1 MRGNERNMDEFDR
14 KILSSL
20 QRDSAVGRSALAEQ
34 VGLSESQVARRR
46 QALEQSGV
54 IRRYR
59 ADLDARSLGFAVTA
73 FVHVKLKGHSDGNAR
88 RFRDLVRM
96 TPGILEAHAVTGDFD
111 YLMKVCVA
119 DLDALRDLVNGVLLM
134 HQTVDRVRSEIVLEI
149 LRDDQ
154 LLVL

>member
-1 MRGNERNMDEFDR
+1 MDEFDR
-14 KILSSL
+14 KLLDTL
-20 QRDSAVGRSALAEQ
+20 QRDSAAGRAELARAA
-34 VGLSESQVARRR
+34 GLSESQAARRR
-46 QALEQSGV
+46 RALEQAGV

-59 ADLDARSLGFAVTA
+59 ADLDARALGLSVTA

-88 RFRDLVRM
+88 RFRDLVRL

-111 YLMKVCVA
+111 YLLKICVA

-134 HQTVDRVRSEIVLEI
+134 HQTIDRVRSEIVLEV

-154 LLVL
+154 LLTL

>member
-1 MRGNERNMDEFDR
+1 MDEFDR
-14 KILSSL
+14 KILDSL
-20 QRDSAVGRSALAEQ
+20 QRDSALARADLAAAA
-34 VGLSESQVARRR
+34 GLSESQAARRR

-59 ADLDARSLGFAVTA
+59 ADLDARALGFAVTA

-88 RFRDLVRM
+88 RFRDLVRL

-111 YLMKVCVA
+111 YLLKVCVA
-119 DLDALRDLVNGVLLM
+119 DLDGLRDLVNGVLLM

-154 LLVL
+154 LLAL

>member
-1 MRGNERNMDEFDR
+1 MDDFDR
-14 KILSSL
+14 KVLDAL
-20 QRDSAVGRSALAEQ
+20 QRSSAASRAELAQQ
-34 VGLSESQVARRR
+34 VGLSESQVVRRR
-46 QALEQSGV
+46 QALEESGV

-59 ADLDARSLGFAVTA
+59 ADLDAKALGLAVTA

-88 RFRDLVRM
+88 RFRDLVRL

-111 YLMKVCVA
+111 YLLKLCVA
-119 DLDALRDLVNGVLLM
+119 DLDRLRDLVNGVLLM

>member
-1 MRGNERNMDEFDR
+1 MDEFDR
-14 KILSSL
+14 KILGTL
-20 QRDSAVGRSALAEQ
+20 QKNSAATRAELAEA
-34 VGLSESQVARRR
+34 VGLSESQAARRR
-46 QALEQSGV
+46 QALEQSGA

-59 ADLDARSLGFAVTA
+59 ADLDARALGFAVTA

-111 YLMKVCVA
+111 YLLKVCVA

-134 HQTVDRVRSEIVLEI
+134 HQSVDRVRSEIALEI

>member
-1 MRGNERNMDEFDR
+1 MDEFDR
-14 KILSSL
+14 KILDSL
-20 QRDSAVGRSALAEQ
+20 QRNSAASRSELAGQ
-34 VGLSESQVARRR
+34 VGLSESQAVRRR
-46 QALEQSGV
+46 QALEQGGV

-111 YLMKVCVA
+111 YLLKVCVA

-154 LLVL
+154 LLML

>member
-1 MRGNERNMDEFDR
+1 MDEFDR
-14 KILSSL
+14 RILNSL
-20 QRDSAVGRSALAEQ
+20 QRNSAAGRAELAQEA
-34 VGLSESQVARRR
+34 GLSESQAVRRR
-46 QALEQSGV
+46 QALEQAGV

-59 ADLDARSLGFAVTA
+59 ADLDARALGLAVTA

-111 YLMKVCVA
+111 YLLKLCVV

>member
-1 MRGNERNMDEFDR
+1 MDEFDR
-14 KILSSL
+14 KILDAL
-20 QRDSAVGRSALAEQ
+20 QKNSAASRAQLAEE
-34 VGLSESQVARRR
+34 VGLSESQAVRRR

-59 ADLDARSLGFAVTA
+59 ADLDAKALGLAVTA

-88 RFRDLVRM
+88 RFRDLVRL

-111 YLMKVCVA
+111 YLLKLCVA
-119 DLDALRDLVNGVLLM
+119 DLDRLRDLVNGVLLM
-134 HQTVDRVRSEIVLEI
+134 HPTVDRVRSEIVLEI

>member
-1 MRGNERNMDEFDR
+1 MLGNAHQMDEFDR
-14 KILSSL
+14 KILNSL
-20 QRDSAVGRSALAEQ
+20 QRDSAVSRADLARQ
-34 VGLSESQVARRR
+34 AGLSESQAVRRR

-59 ADLDARSLGFAVTA
+59 ADLDAKALGLAVTA

-88 RFRDLVRM
+88 RFRDLVHI
-96 TPGILEAHAVTGDFD
+96 TPGILEAHALTGDFD
-111 YLMKVCVA
+111 YLLKVCVA
-119 DLDALRDLVNGVLLM
+119 DLDGLRDLVNGVLLM
-134 HQTVDRVRSEIVLEI
+134 HATVDRVRSEIALET

>member
-1 MRGNERNMDEFDR
+1 MDEFDL
-14 KILSSL
+14 KILNSL
-20 QRDSAVGRSALAEQ
+20 QRNSAASRAQLAGE
-34 VGLSESQVARRR
+34 VGLSESQAVRRR
-46 QALEQSGV
+46 QALEQAGV

-59 ADLDARSLGFAVTA
+59 ADLDAKALGLAVTA

-88 RFRDLVRM
+88 RFRDLVRL

-111 YLMKVCVA
+111 YLLKVCVT

-134 HQTVDRVRSEIVLEI
+134 HSTVDRVRSEIVLEI

>member
-1 MRGNERNMDEFDR
+1 MDEFDR
-14 KILSSL
+14 KILDVL
-20 QRDSAVGRSALAEQ
+20 QRNSAASRAEFAEA
-34 VGLSESQVARRR
+34 VGLSESQAVRRR

-59 ADLDARSLGFAVTA
+59 ADLDAKALGQAVIA

-88 RFRDLVRM
+88 RFRDLVRL

-134 HQTVDRVRSEIVLEI
+134 HPTVDRVRSEIALEI

>member
-1 MRGNERNMDEFDR
+1 MDEFDR
-14 KILSSL
+14 KILDSL
-20 QRDSAVGRSALAEQ
+20 QKDSAASRARLAAE
-34 VGLSESQVARRR
+34 VGLSESQAVRRR
-46 QALEQSGV
+46 QALEQTGV

-59 ADLDARSLGFAVTA
+59 ADLDAKALGLTVTA

-88 RFRDLVRM
+88 RFRDLVRL

-111 YLMKVCVA
+111 YLLKLCVA

-134 HQTVDRVRSEIVLEI
+134 HPTVDRVRSEIVLEI

-154 LLVL
+154 LLAL

>member
-1 MRGNERNMDEFDR
+1 MDKFDR
-14 KILSSL
+14 KILDSL
-20 QRDSAVGRSALAEQ
+20 QRNSAVSRGMLAEQ

-59 ADLDARSLGFAVTA
+59 
-73 FVHVKLKGHSDGNAR
+73 
-88 RFRDLVRM
+88 
-96 TPGILEAHAVTGDFD
+96 
-111 YLMKVCVA
+111 A